1 VEICGDK
8 WDFSPFTGLPS
19 LPRLQ
24 VSLGRPV
31 YRLVSLAYSML
42 SQSSPRLFSL
52 LLSISLSPF
61 SIDNSFL
68 YRIIFSLGEFF
79 LVGIFFPLDYFFTRV
94 IFLIEKKNW
103 AGIFL
108 WRSKKKTDLFSDSD
122 L

>member
-52 LLSISLSPF
+52 LLSLSLCLLF
-61 SIDNSFL
+61 QLTILFFIGL
-68 YRIIFSLGEFF
+68 FF
-79 LVGIFFPLDYFFTRV
+79 LWANFF
-94 IFLIEKKNW
+94 
-103 AGIFL
+103 
-108 WRSKKKTDLFSDSD
+108 
-122 L
+122 